1 MEYKLKELLQEKGYI
16 RGPFGSSLKR
26 KELKTSGIPVYE
38 QQHAIYGTRD
48 FRYYIDNQKYQEM
61 KRFAI
66 QPKDLI
72 ISCSGTIGKV
82 GIISQEDKK
91 GIISQALLILR
102 VNDKIVLPE
111 YLYYFFKSKD
121 GYNSIISRSMGSVQV
136 NIAKREVIEN
146 IKINIP
152 TLEQQRKVITF
163 LSNIDRKIEL
173 NKQMNDNLLKI
184 INCLYKDTFKTIEE
198 FEKAEDIAN
207 ITIGKTPLRSEKECF
222 TINKN
227 DMKWSSISDLGKCG
241 TYIFNTAE
249 RLTLNSICKYKV
261 KVIPRDTII
270 LSFKLTIGRVAIT
283 TEEMTTNEAIAH
295 FNLKNEDMKY
305 YLYTYL
311 KNFDYTK
318 LGSTSSIATAVNS
331 KIIKTMPIGV
341 PSNEILKEYNAK
353 VHCIFKKIL
362 QNEKEN
368 QILGQLRDTL
378 LPKLM
383 KGAINLDKIEI

>member
-163 LSNIDRKIEL
+163 LSNIDRKIE
-173 NKQMNDNLLKI
+173 
-184 INCLYKDTFKTIEE
+184 
-198 FEKAEDIAN
+198 
-207 ITIGKTPLRSEKECF
+207 
-222 TINKN
+222 
-227 DMKWSSISDLGKCG
+227 
-241 TYIFNTAE
+241 
-249 RLTLNSICKYKV
+249 
-261 KVIPRDTII
+261 
-270 LSFKLTIGRVAIT
+270 
-283 TEEMTTNEAIAH
+283 
-295 FNLKNEDMKY
+295 
-305 YLYTYL
+305 
-311 KNFDYTK
+311 
-318 LGSTSSIATAVNS
+318 
-331 KIIKTMPIGV
+331 
-341 PSNEILKEYNAK
+341 
-353 VHCIFKKIL
+353 
-362 QNEKEN
+362 
-368 QILGQLRDTL
+368 
-378 LPKLM
+378 
-383 KGAINLDKIEI
+383 

>member
-173 NKQMNDNLLKI
+173 NNQMNENLYDITKQ
-184 INCLYKDTFKTIEE
+184 LYKRWFVDFE
-198 FEKAEDIAN
+198 FPNENGEPYKSEG
-207 ITIGKTPLRSEKECF
+207 GKFIDSE
-222 TINKN
+222 
-227 DMKWSSISDLGKCG
+227 LGKIPERWEVKELKEFFPVITGKKDANASDDKGKYPFFTCSQKISKIS
-241 TYIFNTAE
+241 TYSFDDSAILLAGNGDFNVKFYRGKFDAYQRTYVLIPIDK
-249 RLTLNSICKYKV
+249 RKLGFLYQTIKY
-261 KVIPRDTII
+261 
-270 LSFKLTIGRVAIT
+270 
-283 TEEMTTNEAIAH
+283 
-295 FNLKNEDMKY
+295 NLKEI
-305 YLYTYL
+305 
-311 KNFDYTK
+311 
-318 LGSTSSIATAVNS
+318 TS
-331 KIIKTMPIGV
+331 G
-341 PSNEILKEYNAK
+341 
-353 VHCIFKKIL
+353 FR
-362 QNEKEN
+362 
-368 QILGQLRDTL
+368 G
-378 LPKLM
+378 
-383 KGAINLDKIEI
+383 